1 MDATTGTGP
10 LHGVDDIDWAAL
22 APEDGADIPGLLRGI
37 AGDASAPR
45 GLDDSVS
52 ALFDLIRFPAP
63 AYAAAPRVAEYLLRI
78 ACHPDTPADWRA
90 RPLSLLLE
98 LLVPTAAAT
107 LPARTDIALWRDE
120 VAWAAATD
128 AEKVRDQYRAWLEEA
143 PDEQQYRRMLSRL
156 DTASRENGAA
166 LLQAE
171 LDVYDTVRDHAGDL
185 AGLLDGRE
193 NRRGIDPPAE
203 WASYLLA
210 FVPDTAE
217 TALPPLKASL
227 AEAAPALPGQA
238 PPPLGTPQHDVL
250 SAELFAIGM
259 LAAPDDAGATVALAH
274 EMASGHLYNGFAAAM
289 ALTVIHGEKTPE
301 ECLVRLRAA
310 GRTSVGYP
318 ALFDDSWPHCG
329 ENTPATL
336 GFLALGRAGE
346 RARPLRLAMLPK
358 VLASAEGTARAA
370 VAATALESVL
380 GPRSAAEAPDPE
392 ADFDDDTLKVFWAI
406 AELPADG
413 WDDGLP
419 DALAAWGLPTGRA
432 DFRAFAGVED
442 DAGDEPPA
450 DGAPAQAPAG
460 AAQQRPQGGLFSRL
474 FGPGS

>member
-22 APEDGADIPGLLRGI
+22 APEGGADIPALLRGI
-37 AGDASAPR
+37 AGDASATR

-63 AYAAAPRVAEYLLRI
+63 AYAAAPRVAEYLVRI
-78 ACHPDTPADWRA
+78 ACHPDTPADWRS

-98 LLVPTAAAT
+98 LLVPTAAEV
-107 LPARTDIALWRDE
+107 LPARTDLGLWRDE
-120 VAWAAATD
+120 VSWAASTD
-128 AEKVRDQYRAWLEEA
+128 AEKVREQYRTWLEEA
-143 PDEQQYRRMLSRL
+143 PDEQQYRRMRSRL
-156 DTASRENGAA
+156 DTVSRENGAA

-171 LDVYDTVRDHAGDL
+171 LDVYDTVRDRADDL
-185 AGLLDGRE
+185 IGLLDGRA

-203 WASYLLA
+203 WACYLLA
-210 FVPDTAE
+210 FVPDAAE
-217 TALPPLKASL
+217 KSLVPLKASL
-227 AEAAPALPGQA
+227 AEAAPPLPGEA
-238 PPPLGTPQHDVL
+238 PPPLGAQRHDVL
-250 SAELFAIGM
+250 SAELFAVGM

-274 EMASGHLYNGFAAAM
+274 EMASGHLYNGFAAAV
-289 ALTVIHGEKTPE
+289 ALTVIHGEKAPE

-329 ENTPATL
+329 ENTPAAL
-336 GFLALGRAGE
+336 GYLALGRAGD
-346 RARPLRLAMLPK
+346 RAQPLRSAMLPK
-358 VLASAEGTARAA
+358 VLANAEGGARAA
-370 VAATALESVL
+370 VAGSALESVL

-392 ADFDDDTLKVFWAI
+392 ADFDEATLQVFWAI

-413 WDDGLP
+413 WDDGLA
-419 DALAAWGLPTGRA
+419 DALAGWGLPTERA

-442 DAGDEPPA
+442 HPGEEAPAADTPAAAPPA
-450 DGAPAQAPAG
+450 AAPRQ
-460 AAQQRPQGGLFSRL
+460 QGGLFSRL